1 MQVFVR
7 RHLYISGRVQGV
19 GFRAFIL
26 QHARKNGVNGW
37 VKNTYDGKV
46 EAVFSGGEDKVTR
59 LIKLAKKGPRW
70 ARVENIEIRKEDYQ
84 DEFEEFTVK
93 Y

>member
-1 MQVFVR
+1 MQSFVR

-26 QHARKNGVNGW
+26 QHARKNKVNGW
-37 VKNTYDGKV
+37 VKNTYDGMV
-46 EAVFSGGEDKVTR
+46 EAVFSGRKDKVIS
-59 LIKLAKKGPRW
+59 LIELAKKGPRW
-70 ARVENIEIRKEDYQ
+70 AQVENVKIIKEDHQ
-84 DEFEEFTVK
+84 DKFEKFTVE